1 MKLLIV
7 SNRLPVTL
15 IKEGPSFNFQE
26 SVGGLASGLKSYLTT
41 PRMPNTIASQY
52 GYLWVGWPGLTVEE
66 GKRDALESRLLSEHR
81 AHPVF
86 LSERSMDQFYHG
98 FSNKTLW
105 PLFHY
110 FPSLTQFDE
119 DSWINYVE
127 VNRAFCESVMEIV
140 RPKDIVWIHD
150 YHLMLLPRM
159 LRDASPD
166 LRLGFFLHIPF
177 PSFEIFRL
185 LPSKWRRQILEGLL
199 GADLIGFHTY
209 DYTQHFLQC
218 VHRILGYDHDMGQ
231 VMAEDHLVKVGT
243 FPMGIDYHEFNNAP
257 IRPEVVKEK
266 AELKNALGDCQVIL
280 SIDRLDY
287 SKGIINRLKG
297 YELFLKRRP
306 EWQGKVIMVL
316 VVVPS
321 RTKVEH
327 YQQMKR
333 QIDEFVGRINGRCGK
348 MNWMPILYHYKY
360 LPFSQ
365 LIALYSLSDVALVT
379 PLRDGMNLIA
389 KEYLAAKRDGRGVL
403 ILSEMAGAS
412 KEMGETL
419 IINPNDMEE
428 IAWALETALE
438 MPEKE
443 QVRCNRAIQSRLK
456 RYNVCT
462 WAEEFLKALLSF
474 KDEQGRWEA
483 KLLSPAM
490 KEEMINEFRDSH
502 RRLLLLDYDGTLVP
516 LTKHP
521 MLARP
526 SPVLLK
532 MLNDLSQDE
541 RTKVVLISGRNKAEL
556 EGWFSGLKVGL
567 VAEHGV
573 WVRDLGGR
581 WEMLKPLKSDWKPKV
596 LPLLERYSVRLPG
609 SFVEEK
615 EFSLAW
621 HYRMSDPD
629 MASTLAKELIDGLV
643 NFTANIDLQV
653 VRGNKVVEVR
663 NAGVDKGNAG
673 LYLLKRCEPDF
684 ILAIGDDWTDEDLFK
699 VLPERAHSIRVGLG
713 RSYAR
718 HSLHRHEE
726 VIQLLQE
733 LAS

>member
-7 SNRLPVTL
+7 SNRLPITL
-15 IKEGPSFNFQE
+15 VKASPSFQFQE

-41 PRMPNTIASQY
+41 PRMSSTIASQCS
-52 GYLWVGWPGLTVEE
+52 YLWVGWPGSTVDE
-66 GKRDALESRLLSEHR
+66 GKKDALKAKLLSEHR

-86 LSERSMDQFYHG
+86 LSERSMDKFYHG

-119 DSWINYVE
+119 DSWNNYVE
-127 VNRAFCESVMEIV
+127 VNQAFCQSAIEVAE
-140 RPKDIVWIHD
+140 PEDIVWIHD
-150 YHLMLLPRM
+150 YHLMLLPKM
-159 LRDASPD
+159 LRDLSPD

-209 DYTQHFLQC
+209 DYTHHFLRC
-218 VHRILGYDHDMGQ
+218 VQRILGYDHDMGQ
-231 VMAEDHLVKVGT
+231 VIAEDHLIKVGA
-243 FPMGIDYHEFNNAP
+243 FPMGIDYHEFNDAP
-257 IRPEVVKEK
+257 IRPDVVKEK
-266 AELKNALGDCQVIL
+266 DDLRSAVGDCKIIL

-287 SKGIINRLKG
+287 TKGIINRLKG

-306 EWQGKVIMVL
+306 EWQEKVILVL

-333 QIDEFVGRINGRCGK
+333 QIDEIVGRINGRCGK
-348 MNWMPILYHYKY
+348 MSWMPILYNYKY
-360 LPFSQ
+360 LPFPQ

-379 PLRDGMNLIA
+379 PLRDGMNLVA
-389 KEYLAAKRDGRGVL
+389 KEYLATKRDGRGVL

-412 KEMGETL
+412 KEMGETI

-438 MPEKE
+438 MPEQE

-462 WAEEFLKALLSF
+462 WAEEFLKALLAF
-474 KDEQGRWEA
+474 EEEQGRWEA
-483 KLLSPAM
+483 KLLSPAL
-490 KEEMINEFRDSH
+490 KEELVKEFRGSH
-502 RRLLLLDYDGTLVP
+502 SRLLLLDYDGTLVP
-516 LTKHP
+516 FAKHP

-526 SPVLLK
+526 SPELLK
-532 MLNDLSQDE
+532 VLGALSADE
-541 RTKVVLISGRNKAEL
+541 RTRVILISGRSKPEL
-556 EGWFSGLKVGL
+556 ETWFEGLKVGL

-573 WVRDLGGR
+573 WIRELGES
-581 WEMLKPLKSDWKPKV
+581 WKMLKPLKSDWKSKV

-621 HYRMSDPD
+621 HYRMSDPE
-629 MASTLAKELIDGLV
+629 MASSLAEDLIDGLV
-643 NFTANIDLQV
+643 SFTANIDLQV

-673 LYLLKRCEPDF
+673 LYLLKKCDF
-684 ILAIGDDWTDEDLFK
+684 DFVLAIGDDWTDEDLFK
-699 VLPERAHSIRVGLG
+699 ALPEVAHSIRVGLG
-713 RSYAR
+713 KSYAR

>member
-7 SNRLPVTL
+7 SNRLPITL
-15 IKEGPSFNFQE
+15 VKASPSFQFQE

-41 PRMPNTIASQY
+41 PRMSSTIASQCS
-52 GYLWVGWPGLTVEE
+52 YLWVGWPGSTVDE
-66 GKRDALESRLLSEHR
+66 GKKDALKAKLLSEHR

-86 LSERSMDQFYHG
+86 LSERSMDKFYHG

-119 DSWINYVE
+119 DSWNNYVE
-127 VNRAFCESVMEIV
+127 VNQAFCQSAIEVAE
-140 RPKDIVWIHD
+140 PEDIVWIHD
-150 YHLMLLPRM
+150 YHLMLLPKM
-159 LRDASPD
+159 LRDLSPD

-209 DYTQHFLQC
+209 DYTHHFLRC
-218 VHRILGYDHDMGQ
+218 VQRILGYDHDMGQ
-231 VMAEDHLVKVGT
+231 VIAEDHLIKVGA
-243 FPMGIDYHEFNNAP
+243 FPMGIDYHEFNDAP
-257 IRPEVVKEK
+257 IRPDVVKEK
-266 AELKNALGDCQVIL
+266 DDLRSAVGDCKIIL

-287 SKGIINRLKG
+287 TKGIINRLKG

-306 EWQGKVIMVL
+306 EWQEKVILVL

-333 QIDEFVGRINGRCGK
+333 QIDEIVGRINGRCGK
-348 MNWMPILYHYKY
+348 ISWMPILYNYKY
-360 LPFSQ
+360 LPFPQ

-379 PLRDGMNLIA
+379 PLRDGMNLVA
-389 KEYLAAKRDGRGVL
+389 KEYLATKRDGRGVL

-412 KEMGETL
+412 KEMGETI

-438 MPEKE
+438 MPEQE

-462 WAEEFLKALLSF
+462 WAEEFLKALLAF
-474 KDEQGRWEA
+474 EEEQGRWEA
-483 KLLSPAM
+483 KLLSPAL
-490 KEEMINEFRDSH
+490 KEELVKEFRGSH
-502 RRLLLLDYDGTLVP
+502 SRLLLLDYDGTLVP
-516 LTKHP
+516 FAKHP

-526 SPVLLK
+526 SPELLK
-532 MLNDLSQDE
+532 VLGALSADE
-541 RTKVVLISGRNKAEL
+541 RTRVILISGRSKPEL
-556 EGWFSGLKVGL
+556 ETWFEGLKVGL

-573 WVRDLGGR
+573 WIRELGES
-581 WEMLKPLKSDWKPKV
+581 WKMLKPLKSDWKSKV

-621 HYRMSDPD
+621 HYRMSDPE
-629 MASTLAKELIDGLV
+629 MASSLAEDLIDGLV
-643 NFTANIDLQV
+643 SFTANIDLQV

-673 LYLLKRCEPDF
+673 LYLLKKCDF
-684 ILAIGDDWTDEDLFK
+684 DFVLAIGDDWTDEDLFK
-699 VLPERAHSIRVGLG
+699 ALPEVAHSIRVGLG
-713 RSYAR
+713 KSYAR

>member
-1 MKLLIV
+1 L
-7 SNRLPVTL
+7 T
-15 IKEGPSFNFQE
+15 
-26 SVGGLASGLKSYLTT
+26 SGLKSYLVN

-52 GYLWVGWPGLTVEE
+52 GYLWVGWPGSTVEE
-66 GKRDALESRLLSEHR
+66 GKREALKSRLISEHH
-81 AHPVF
+81 AYPVF
-86 LSERSMDQFYHG
+86 LSERSMDKFYHG

-110 FPSLTQFDE
+110 FPSIAQFDE
-119 DSWINYVE
+119 DTWNNYIE
-127 VNRAFCESVMEIV
+127 VNQVFCRSVIEIAE
-140 RPKDIVWIHD
+140 PKDIVWIHD

-159 LRDASPD
+159 LRDVSPH

-199 GADLIGFHTY
+199 GADVIGFHTY
-209 DYTQHFLQC
+209 DYSHHFLRC
-218 VHRILGYDHDMGQ
+218 VQRILGYDHDMGQ
-231 VMAEDHLVKVGT
+231 VMAEDHLIKVGA
-243 FPMGIDYHEFNNAP
+243 FPMGIDYHEFNDAP
-257 IRPEVVKEK
+257 IRPEVVKEE
-266 AELKNALGDCQVIL
+266 ADLKSAIGDSKVIL

-287 SKGIINRLKG
+287 TKGIINRLRG

-306 EWQGKVIMVL
+306 EWQGKVVMVL
-316 VVVPS
+316 VAVPS

-333 QIDEFVGRINGRCGK
+333 QIDEIVGRINGRCGK

-428 IAWALETALE
+428 IAWALESALE
-438 MPEKE
+438 MPEQE

-474 KDEQGRWEA
+474 EDEQGRWEA
-483 KLLSPAM
+483 KLLSRSLQEAM
-490 KEEMINEFRDSH
+490 VEEFRDSQS
-502 RRLLLLDYDGTLVP
+502 RLLLLDYDGTLVP
-516 LTKHP
+516 FARHP

-526 SPVLLK
+526 STELKKVLQS
-532 MLNDLSQDE
+532 LSDDE
-541 RTKVVLISGRNKAEL
+541 RTKVVLISGRSKAEL
-556 EGWFSGLKVGL
+556 ESWFGDLGIAL

-573 WVRDLGGR
+573 WVRELEGG
-581 WEMLKPLKSDWKPKV
+581 WKMLKPLKSDWKPKV

-621 HYRMSDPD
+621 HYRMSDPE
-629 MASTLAKELIDGLV
+629 MASSLAKELVDGLV

-673 LYLLKRCEPDF
+673 LYLLKKCDF
-684 ILAIGDDWTDEDLFK
+684 DFVLAIGDDWTDEDLFK
-699 VLPERAHSIRVGLG
+699 VLPEKAYSIRVGLG
-713 RSYAR
+713 KSYAR

>member
-1 MKLLIV
+1 
-7 SNRLPVTL
+7 
-15 IKEGPSFNFQE
+15 
-26 SVGGLASGLKSYLTT
+26 
-41 PRMPNTIASQY
+41 
-52 GYLWVGWPGLTVEE
+52 VGWPGSTVEE
-66 GKRDALESRLLSEHR
+66 GEKDVLKSRLLSEHH

-86 LSERSMDQFYHG
+86 LSERSMDKFYHG

-110 FPSLTQFDE
+110 FPSYTQFDE
-119 DSWINYVE
+119 DHWNNYVE
-127 VNRAFCESVMEIV
+127 VNQAFCRSVMQIAGPRDV
-140 RPKDIVWIHD
+140 IWIHD

-159 LRDASPD
+159 LRDMSQD
-166 LRLGFFLHIPF
+166 FRLGFFLHIPF

-209 DYTQHFLQC
+209 DYTHHFLRC
-218 VHRILGYDHDMGQ
+218 VQRILGYDHDMGQ
-231 VMAEDHLVKVGT
+231 VLAEDHRIKVGA
-243 FPMGIDYHEFNNAP
+243 FPMGIDYHKFNDAP
-257 IRPEVVKEK
+257 ARPEVVKEE
-266 AELKNALGDCQVIL
+266 ANLKSATGECKVIL
-280 SIDRLDY
+280 SVDRLDY
-287 SKGIINRLKG
+287 TKGIINRLRG
-297 YELFLKRRP
+297 YELFLKKHP
-306 EWQGKVIMVL
+306 ERQGNVILVL

-333 QIDEFVGRINGRCGK
+333 QIDEIVGRINGRCGK

-365 LIALYSLSDVALVT
+365 LIALYSSSDVALVT

-389 KEYLAAKRDGRGVL
+389 KEYVATKRDGRGVL

-412 KEMGETL
+412 KEMGEAL
-419 IINPNDMEE
+419 IINPNDTEE

-438 MPEKE
+438 MPEQE

-462 WAEEFLKALLSF
+462 WAEEFLETLLSF
-474 KDEQGRWEA
+474 EEEQTRWEA
-483 KLLSPAM
+483 KLLSQPSMEA
-490 KEEMINEFRDSH
+490 IVDEFRDS
-502 RRLLLLDYDGTLVP
+502 RGRLLLLDYDGTLVP
-516 LTKHP
+516 FAKHP

-526 SPVLLK
+526 SPELIKVLQA
-532 MLNDLSQDE
+532 LSGDE
-541 RTKVVLISGRNKAEL
+541 RTKVVLISGRSKAEL
-556 EGWFSGLKVGL
+556 ESWFGDLGVGL

-573 WVRDLGGR
+573 WIRELGGR
-581 WEMLKPLKSDWKPKV
+581 WKMVKPLKSDWKPKI
-596 LPLLERYSVRLPG
+596 LPLLQRYSDRLPG

-629 MASTLAKELIDGLV
+629 MASSLAKELVDGLV
-643 NFTANIDLQV
+643 SFTANIDLQV

-673 LYLLKRCEPDF
+673 LYLLQKCDF
-684 ILAIGDDWTDEDLFK
+684 DFVLAIGDDWTDEGLFK
-699 VLPERAHSIRVGLG
+699 VLPEKAHSVRVGLG